1 MSRLKAAPEA
11 GLVFSE
17 AMVQLGGRFT
27 SATEFQGYD
36 PLLYR
41 CSLMAFALLRRY
53 AEVRPS
59 GELRSRAWR
68 LAFRASSVGDGGAT
82 AGNVKLLLPPRQS
95 RGISFVSLEQ
105 DDLSLNHHPALISCL
120 SMIFFRKPVAT
131 FRDHALAFP
140 LLALFPAM

>member
-95 RGISFVSLEQ
+95 RGISFVSLGTCARAG
-105 DDLSLNHHPALISCL
+105 SRKVGTG
-120 SMIFFRKPVAT
+120 FRKKGMLKHEAG
-131 FRDHALAFP
+131 AG
-140 LLALFPAM
+140 

>member
-95 RGISFVSLEQ
+95 RGISFVSLGEARGTCYELEEIKLHVLMGL
-105 DDLSLNHHPALISCL
+105 DALPEPS
-120 SMIFFRKPVAT
+120 
-131 FRDHALAFP
+131 
-140 LLALFPAM
+140 

>member
-95 RGISFVSLEQ
+95 RGISFVSLDTLPCILLTTQQE
-105 DDLSLNHHPALISCL
+105 
-120 SMIFFRKPVAT
+120 VA
-131 FRDHALAFP
+131 FMEAGVQ
-140 LLALFPAM
+140 